1 MVFNKRFATTTL
13 AALVAFGALASNKAL
28 AQDPESVS
36 FTVKQAVTVSGH
48 ELAAGRYTVRPSSNN
63 GTLMITRAEDQ
74 RFVTFVLP
82 TSKDLGKGETPAV
95 KLVNYNGATAVE
107 SVYFPDNGRAYYF
120 NTTIAAR

>member
-13 AALVAFGALASNKAL
+13 AALVVFGALASNKAQ

-48 ELAAGRYTVRPSSNN
+48 ELAPGRYTVRPSRDN
-63 GTLMITRAEDQ
+63 GTLVITRADDQ

-82 TSKDLGKGETPAV
+82 ISKDLGQGEAPAV

-107 SVYFPDNGRAYYF
+107 SVYFPDNGREYYF
-120 NTTIAAR
+120 NIAAR

>member
-13 AALVAFGALASNKAL
+13 AALVAFGALASNRAQ

-36 FTVKQAVTVSGH
+36 FTVKQAINVGGH
-48 ELAAGRYTVRPSSNN
+48 ELAPGRYTVRPSRDN
-63 GTLMITRAEDQ
+63 GTLVITRAADQ

-82 TSKDLGKGETPAV
+82 TSKDLGQGETPAV
-95 KLVNYNGATAVE
+95 KLVNYNGATALE

-120 NTTIAAR
+120 NIAAR